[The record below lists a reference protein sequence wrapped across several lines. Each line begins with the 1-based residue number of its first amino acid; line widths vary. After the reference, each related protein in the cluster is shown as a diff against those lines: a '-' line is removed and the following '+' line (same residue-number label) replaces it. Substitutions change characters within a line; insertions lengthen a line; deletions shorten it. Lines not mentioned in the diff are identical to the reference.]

1 MRESQ
6 RTSPMNFQFPMVQ
19 ARAASADGLSSR
31 CGLVRESDG
40 NSPFGKKRSNPAARR
55 GGIGSACTF
64 PARTYLE
71 SSVRLLWQNPIS
83 PGAVTR
89 RQPFPV
95 QNRSKSE
102 ACGPSRNGGGIS
114 GKCLA
119 FIEPFAVFE
128 RRSLVPH
135 FHNCVLQAD
144 LTPTSQTSFAISTCP
159 LWVTQTMIHFAHS
172 ASTPSKQCTVPV
184 RWEQAT

>member
-95 QNRSKSE
+95 QNRSNSE
-102 ACGPSRNGGGIS
+102 ACGPSTNQRLAENQRLADQI
-114 GKCLA
+114 CLPTGRA
-119 FIEPFAVFE
+119 EE
-128 RRSLVPH
+128 RGQKHEARKPMDGTL
-135 FHNCVLQAD
+135 
-144 LTPTSQTSFAISTCP
+144 SFPWPRRCC
-159 LWVTQTMIHFAHS
+159 LRDRF
-172 ASTPSKQCTVPV
+172 
-184 RWEQAT
+184 